1 MMPYA
6 ITMWDFSW
14 LERRW
19 PGAGFE
25 DWDQALGELVERGY
39 DTVRIDAYPHLVAA
53 GAERTW
59 ELLPQWNQQDW
70 GAPALVEVQVLPA
83 LVEFIAKAREHG
95 VRVALST
102 WFRQD
107 RDDVRMRID
116 SPEAHARVWSDTLRH
131 LRDAD
136 VLDTVRF
143 VDLCNEFPLPVW
155 APFLYGGDAG
165 EPLRRSGDRVNH
177 WTSTAIRELR
187 REWPDLDFT
196 FSVTK
201 QYDDLADQDVSEF
214 DLLEPHLWMA
224 SSTDFYQRVGY
235 GFERFETTGYENV
248 VARALSTYRGDQER
262 YDRELFEGIDRL
274 ADWSRATGKP
284 LVTTECWSIVDYKDW
299 PGLDWGWVKELNE
312 RAVRRAAAT
321 GRWAGLATSNFCSP
335 QFRGMWRDVAY
346 HRRLTDLITSSP
358 VDDDLVRLERS
369 RA

>member
-1 MMPYA
+1 MPYA

-25 DWDQALGELVERGY
+25 DWDAALDELVERGY

-83 LVEFIAKAREHG
+83 LVDFIARARAHG
-95 VRVALST
+95 VAVALST

-107 RDDVRMRID
+107 RDDTRMLIR
-116 SPEAHARVWSDTLRH
+116 SPQEHARVWSQTLVH
-131 LRDAD
+131 LRDAG
-136 VLDTVRF
+136 VLDNVRF

-155 APFLYGGDAG
+155 APFLYGGTEG
-165 EPLRRSGDRVNH
+165 EILRRSGDVVTD
-177 WTSTAIRELR
+177 WTTTAIRALR
-187 REWPDLDFT
+187 SEWPELDFT
-196 FSVTK
+196 FSVTR
-201 QYDDLADQDVSEF
+201 QYEDLPAQDVREF

-235 GFERFETTGYENV
+235 GFERFDTIGYENV
-248 VARALSTYRGDQER
+248 VAHALPTYRRDQER
-262 YDRELFEGIDRL
+262 YDRELFAGIDRL
-274 ADWSRATGKP
+274 AEWSRATGKP
-284 LVTTECWSIVDYKDW
+284 LVTTECWSMVDYKDW

-312 RAVRRAAAT
+312 RAVLRAAAS
-321 GRWAGLATSNFCSP
+321 GRWIGLATSNFCSP

-346 HRRLTDLITSSP
+346 HRRLTEIITSSP
-358 VDDDLVRLERS
+358 VDDDLLPLERTRS
-369 RA
+369 